1 MSFPG
6 ERVGAT
12 RFPFP
17 SSPFGL
23 MHAENVCTIHALGDD
38 AMAYIVRKKLD
49 GSALDRWEIKDNPVT
64 FGRGDEA
71 DIQIKDERM
80 SRQHFVVGPKDDKF
94 FVRDLNST
102 NGTFVNNNRI
112 TEQELRPNDK
122 IRAGQTV
129 VVFELEKSKGAGTV
143 INEMS
148 TEGKGYKTLLGEI
161 TKQAKH

>member
-1 MSFPG
+1 M
-6 ERVGAT
+6 
-12 RFPFP
+12 
-17 SSPFGL
+17 L
-23 MHAENVCTIHALGDD
+23 ALGVA

-49 GSALDRWEIKDNPVT
+49 GSALDRWEIKDSPLS

-80 SRQHFVVGPKDDKF
+80 SRRHFVVGPKDDKF

-112 TEQELRPNDK
+112 TEQELKPNDK

-129 VVFELEKSKGAGTV
+129 VIFEVEKSKGEVTL
-143 INEMS
+143 INETS
-148 TEGKGYKTLLGEI
+148 GEGKGYKASPGEI

>member
-1 MSFPG
+1 
-6 ERVGAT
+6 
-12 RFPFP
+12 
-17 SSPFGL
+17 
-23 MHAENVCTIHALGDD
+23 
-38 AMAYIVRKKLD
+38 MAYIVRKKLD
-49 GSALDRWEIKDNPVT
+49 GSALDRWEITDKPLT

-80 SRQHFVVGPKDDKF
+80 SRQHFVVGPKGDKF

-102 NGTFVNNNRI
+102 NGTFLNNNRI
-112 TEQELRPNDK
+112 TEQELKPHDK

-129 VVFELEKSKGAGTV
+129 VVFEIEKSKGVATV

-148 TEGKGYKTLLGEI
+148 AEGKGYKTLLGEI